1 MNLKLFVNEYLVSAL
16 WADLPEENMHDG
28 LTVKNI
34 HADSVAKATY
44 DCVRFIEQ
52 NIDDVNSAVEAMS
65 IGHVA
70 HDFWLTRN
78 GHGAGFWDGD
88 YEEKLGDRLTAAAQK
103 FGEAD
108 LYIGDDGWIY
118 IS

>member
-1 MNLKLFVNEYLVSAL
+1 MNLNLFVNEYLVCAL

-28 LTVKNI
+28 LTLENI
-34 HADSVAKATY
+34 AKESYHKAFH
-44 DCVRFIEQ
+44 DCARFIEQ
-52 NIDDVNSAVEAMS
+52 NIDDVTSAVEAMS

-88 YEEKLGDRLTAAAQK
+88 YTEKLGERLTVAAQK